1 MQPEINIKFITNNQ
15 ELKSKV
21 LAFIVEWYSE
31 KLYIESN
38 TSGSTG
44 KPKTIKLPKK
54 YLKVSA
60 QMTGEYF
67 KFEEG
72 QNILLSLSVDTI
84 GGKMII
90 IRALEFNMNLIVS
103 DLVKNPIK
111 NLQENIFFSAFVP
124 YQLSAILEES
134 PDKLKLI
141 DNILLGGSIVSKS
154 LTESIQEFPMRFF
167 ESYGMTETMSHVAIK
182 NLKNPIPNFVALGN
196 TSFTTSNDSLIIHAP
211 HLGIEA
217 LETND
222 QVELI
227 SSTEFKWL
235 GRKDFVIISG
245 GKKFHPEL
253 LEKKIE
259 NQLNNRFFITKE
271 EDEKLG
277 EKLVLFI
284 ENNYS
289 STHYDKII
297 KILISKLDKHE
308 VPKNI
313 HFYSPFVETDS
324 GKINRIETLKKW
336 KNEH

>member
-1 MQPEINIKFITNNQ
+1 MQPEIKINFIKDNQ
-15 ELKSKV
+15 ELKTKV
-21 LAFIVEWYSE
+21 LGFVDEWYSN
-31 KLYIESN
+31 KNYITSQ

-44 KPKTIKLPKK
+44 KPKTIKLLKK
-54 YLKVSA
+54 HLKASA

-67 KFEEG
+67 KFKEG
-72 QNILLSLSVDTI
+72 QKILLSLSADTI
-84 GGKMII
+84 GGKMLI
-90 IRALEFNMNLIVS
+90 IRALEFKMQLIVS
-103 DLVKNPIK
+103 DVVKNPLL
-111 NLQENIFFSAFVP
+111 NLQEHIAFVSLVP
-124 YQLSAILEES
+124 YQLISILEES
-134 PDKLKLI
+134 PEKLFLI
-141 DNILLGGSIVSKS
+141 DNILLGGAPVSKS
-154 LTESIQEFPMRFF
+154 LTDKIQNYPMNFY

-182 NLKNPIPNFVALGN
+182 NLKDSIPNFRALKN
-196 TSFTTSNDSLIIHAP
+196 ISFTTSNDSLIIHAP
-211 HLGIEA
+211 LLGMDA

-245 GKKFHPEL
+245 GKKFHPEI

-259 NQLNNRFFITKE
+259 NHLKERFFITKE
-271 EDEKLG
+271 YDEKLG
-277 EKLVLFI
+277 EKLVIFI

-289 STHYDKII
+289 STHYEKII

-324 GKINRIETLKKW
+324 GKINRISTYQKW

>member
-1 MQPEINIKFITNNQ
+1 MHPKINIKYLTKDQ

-21 LAFIVEWYSE
+21 LAFVHAWYSE

-44 KPKTIKLPKK
+44 KPKTIKLLKK
-54 YLKVSA
+54 HLKASA

-67 KFEEG
+67 KFEQG

-90 IRALEFNMNLIVS
+90 IRALEFKMQLTVS
-103 DLVKNPIK
+103 DVVKNPLL
-111 NLQENIFFSAFVP
+111 NLQEHIAFASFVP
-124 YQLSAILEES
+124 YQLISILEES
-134 PDKLKLI
+134 PDKLSLI
-141 DNILLGGSIVSKS
+141 DNILLGGAPVSKLLS
-154 LTESIQEFPMRFF
+154 DSIQNFPMNFY

-182 NLKNPIPNFVALGN
+182 NLKGPVPNFRALEN
-196 TSFTTSNDSLIIHAP
+196 ISFSTSNDSLIIHAP
-211 HLGIEA
+211 NLGIEA

-227 SSTEFKWL
+227 SSSEFKWL

-259 NQLNNRFFITKE
+259 NQLTDRYFITKE
-271 EDEKLG
+271 SDEKLG

-289 STHYDKII
+289 STHYAEII

-324 GKINRIETLKKW
+324 GKINRISTYQKW

>member
-1 MQPEINIKFITNNQ
+1 MQPKINIKFITDNQ

-21 LAFIVEWYSE
+21 LAFIDEWYSE
-31 KLYIESN
+31 DTFILSQ

-54 YLKVSA
+54 YLKASA

-67 KFEEG
+67 KFTEG
-72 QNILLSLSVDTI
+72 QNILLSLSADTI

-90 IRALEFNMNLIVS
+90 IRALEFKMQLIVS
-103 DLVKNPIK
+103 DVVKNPLL
-111 NLQENIFFSAFVP
+111 NLQEHIAFASFVP
-124 YQLSAILEES
+124 YQLISILEES
-134 PDKLKLI
+134 PEKLSLI
-141 DNILLGGSIVSKS
+141 DNILLGGAPVSKLLS
-154 LTESIQEFPMRFF
+154 DSIQNFPMNFY

-182 NLKNPIPNFVALGN
+182 NLKDPIPNFRALEN
-196 TSFTTSNDSLIIHAP
+196 ISFSTSNDSLIIHAP
-211 HLGIEA
+211 NLGIEA

-222 QVELI
+222 HVSLVNSKQFI
-227 SSTEFKWL
+227 WL

-245 GKKFHPEL
+245 GKKVHPEM

-259 NQLNNRFFITKE
+259 SHLKERFFITKE
-271 EDEKLG
+271 YDEKLG
-277 EKLVLFI
+277 EKLVIFI

-289 STHYDKII
+289 STHYEKII

-324 GKINRIETLKKW
+324 GKINRISTYQKW

>member
-1 MQPEINIKFITNNQ
+1 MHPKINIKYLTKDQ

-21 LAFIVEWYSE
+21 LAFIDAWYSE

-44 KPKTIKLPKK
+44 KPKTIQLLKK
-54 YLKVSA
+54 HLKASA

-67 KFEEG
+67 KFEQG

-103 DLVKNPIK
+103 DVVKNPIK

-124 YQLSAILEES
+124 YQLIAIIEES

-141 DNILLGGSIVSKS
+141 DNVLLGGAPVPKS
-154 LTESIQEFPMRFF
+154 LVEKIQAYTPNFH

-182 NLKNPIPNFVALGN
+182 NMKITKSNFIALGN

-235 GRKDFVIISG
+235 GRKDFVVISG

-259 NQLNNRFFITKE
+259 NQLTDRYFITKE
-271 EDEKLG
+271 SDEKLG
-277 EKLVLFI
+277 EKLILFI

-289 STHYDKII
+289 STHYAEII

-313 HFYSPFVETDS
+313 YFYSPFVETDS
-324 GKINRIETLKKW
+324 GKINRISTYQKW

>member
-21 LAFIVEWYSE
+21 LAFIDEWYSE

-103 DLVKNPIK
+103 DVVKNPIK

-182 NLKNPIPNFVALGN
+182 NLKNPIPNFVALEN

-271 EDEKLG
+271 QDEKLG

-289 STHYDKII
+289 STHYAEII

>member
-1 MQPEINIKFITNNQ
+1 MQPKINIKYLTKDQ

-21 LAFIVEWYSE
+21 LAFVHAWYSE

-44 KPKTIKLPKK
+44 KPKTIKLLKK
-54 YLKVSA
+54 HLKASA

-90 IRALEFNMNLIVS
+90 IRALEFKMNLIVA
-103 DLVKNPIK
+103 DVVKNPIK
-111 NLQENIFFSAFVP
+111 NLQEKIFFSAFVP
-124 YQLSAILEES
+124 YQLSTILEES

-141 DNILLGGSIVSKS
+141 DNILLGGAPVSKS
-154 LTESIQEFPMRFF
+154 LTESIQEFPMRFY
-167 ESYGMTETMSHVAIK
+167 ESYGMTETMSHIAIK
-182 NLKNPIPNFVALGN
+182 NLKDPIPNFIALGN

-211 HLGIEA
+211 HLEIDA

-259 NQLNNRFFITKE
+259 NQFNDRFFITKE
-271 EDEKLG
+271 QDEKLG
-277 EKLVLFI
+277 EKIVLFI

-289 STHYDKII
+289 STHYEKII

-308 VPKNI
+308 LPKNI
-313 HFYSPFVETDS
+313 YFYSPFVETDS